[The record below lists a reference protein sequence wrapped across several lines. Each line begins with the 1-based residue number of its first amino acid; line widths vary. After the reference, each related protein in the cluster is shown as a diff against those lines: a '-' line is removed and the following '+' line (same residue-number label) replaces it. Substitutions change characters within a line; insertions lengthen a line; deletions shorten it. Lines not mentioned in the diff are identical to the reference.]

1 MPQAEPTLSQQKVRG
16 DSDRRRQMMLEA
28 FEDVDQGRLI
38 DHQDVLDWA
47 DGLDDVQPLPLPR

>member
-28 FEDVDQGRLI
+28 FEDVEQGRLI
-38 DHQDVLDWA
+38 DHQDILAWA